1 MEELIIKIIF
11 VIIMLVGAVG
21 AVVPVLPGALLSFGA
36 LLLAR
41 ILHFSE
47 LSWWVI
53 GIFGFLTILGIVLDY
68 IVPVAATK
76 KMGGSRYGI
85 WGLIIGL
92 IIGIVFSPFGF
103 ISIIIAPFF
112 GAFLGELIYD
122 YKNGKRA
129 FKAASGAIIGYLLT
143 SGYGVLISSIMV
155 VVFLFYDVISD

>member
-1 MEELIIKIIF
+1 
-11 VIIMLVGAVG
+11 AVG

-36 LLLAR
+36 LLFAR

-103 ISIIIAPFF
+103 ISIIIAPFL

-129 FKAASGAIIGYLLT
+129 FKAASGAI
-143 SGYGVLISSIMV
+143 
-155 VVFLFYDVISD
+155 